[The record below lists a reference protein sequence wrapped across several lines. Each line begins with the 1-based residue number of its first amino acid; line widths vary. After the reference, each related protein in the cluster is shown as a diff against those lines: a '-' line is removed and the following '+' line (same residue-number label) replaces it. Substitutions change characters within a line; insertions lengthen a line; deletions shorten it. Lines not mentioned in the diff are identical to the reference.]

1 MPRPAKKT
9 THSDVEVPINS
20 LVVRAL
26 RPGFRRAGRAWPAE
40 ATTVALADLSTEEIA
55 ALLAEP
61 LLETELV
68 AV

>member
-1 MPRPAKKT
+1 MARASQKSNHTAAAVP
-9 THSDVEVPINS
+9 TH

-26 RPGFRRAGRAWPAE
+26 QPGFRRAGRVWQSE
-40 ATTVALADLSTEEIA
+40 ATTVALADLDAGQVA

-68 AV
+68 AA